1 MLASA
6 CATQFARKEESRVA
20 ATDKTQVP
28 TVNQAKLAVPVVLNN
43 QVVRVDNQ
51 DKAVNQVH
59 NPDKA
64 VNLVKA
70 DNHNQDKLDNK
81 LVKMLLMLVK
91 TQVKMLLM
99 LVRVLV
105 KQVKALARVPLT
117 LAEMLVRVL
126 PPLVKALAL
135 LPRMLLWL
143 ELDAGNVNRHQA
155 PPPHHHLRRAHTS
168 KLTPRHLHPL
178 LLLPHHH
185 LLKPAKLLNHRTVS
199 LKPL

>member
-1 MLASA
+1 M
-6 CATQFARKEESRVA
+6 A

-81 LVKMLLMLVK
+81 LVKMLLMLV
-91 TQVKMLLM
+91 
-99 LVRVLV
+99 
-105 KQVKALARVPLT
+105 RVPLT
-117 LAEMLVRVL
+117 LAEMLDRVL